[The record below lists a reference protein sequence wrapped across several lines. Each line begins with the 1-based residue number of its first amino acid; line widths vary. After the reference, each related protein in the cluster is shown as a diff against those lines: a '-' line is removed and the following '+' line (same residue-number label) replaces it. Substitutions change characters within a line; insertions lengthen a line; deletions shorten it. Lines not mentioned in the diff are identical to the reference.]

1 MAVCRLIG
9 GEENDSHE
17 CIASGIPPS
26 VVQSRG
32 RAISPLKYQRMVQIA
47 LRSVWCAGVST
58 SDQVAAPSAV
68 KVAILTNAMLHSS
81 KGGAGSLLGDQ
92 RITL

>member
-1 MAVCRLIG
+1 
-9 GEENDSHE
+9 
-17 CIASGIPPS
+17 
-26 VVQSRG
+26 
-32 RAISPLKYQRMVQIA
+32 MVQIA

-68 KVAILTNAMLHSS
+68 KVAILTNATLHSS